1 MSGGLE
7 ATGDVLT
14 GGVIASAVE
23 PAHGGG
29 ESHEGACLNCGSPI
43 HGAYCAQCGQ
53 ATHLHRTLGSIGHDI
68 LHGVF
73 HFEGKIWRT
82 LPMLLFRPGALTRRY
97 VHGERARFVSPL
109 AMFLFTMF
117 LMFATIHAL
126 AGEFKLPETDPADL
140 AKTPVQIARE
150 LNAADAKAR
159 TLRGDIR
166 TAEKADQ
173 PTEKLEAS
181 LELIENRMDSL
192 RDAKAAKD
200 GKGGQVVGVK
210 TGMAAF
216 DSAIKKA
223 NGNPE
228 LILYKLQSNAYKYSW
243 ALIPLSVP
251 FVWLLFFWRRDLR
264 MYDHAV
270 FVTYSLTFMSLLT
283 IALTIAWF
291 ANLPTPWIPILG
303 VFVPPLHTFFQLRG
317 AYRISF
323 FGAAIR
329 TFFLMTF
336 GIVVLSL
343 FFSVLV
349 TMGVLG

>member
-7 ATGDVLT
+7 AAGDTLT
-14 GGVIASAVE
+14 GGILASAVE
-23 PAHGGG
+23 PSHGVT
-29 ESHEGACLNCGSPI
+29 EGRQGNCLNCGSPV

-53 ATHLHRTLGSIGHDI
+53 ATKLHRTLGSIGHDI

-97 VHGERARFVSPL
+97 ILGERARFVSPL
-109 AMFLFTMF
+109 ALFLFTMF
-117 LMFATIHAL
+117 LMFAVIHAL
-126 AGEFKLPETDPADL
+126 AGEFKLPEATATDL

-150 LNAADAKAR
+150 LNAAEGRAR
-159 TLRGDIR
+159 ALRADMKL
-166 TAEKADQ
+166 AEKAQQ
-173 PTEKLEAS
+173 PTEKLDQA
-181 LELIENRMDSL
+181 LDLIETRIDSL
-192 RDAKAAKD
+192 NEAQNAKI
-200 GKGGQVVGVK
+200 GKTPGVVGFK
-210 TGMAAF
+210 TGLAAF
-216 DSAIKKA
+216 DDGIKRA

-264 MYDHAV
+264 LYDHAV

-283 IALTIAWF
+283 IVLTIWAFTWTP
-291 ANLPTPWIPILG
+291 LPWVPILG
-303 VFVPPLHTFFQLRG
+303 VFVPPLHTFIQLRG
-317 AYRISF
+317 AYRIGWL
-323 FGAAIR
+323 GAAIR
-329 TFFLMTF
+329 TMLLLTF
-336 GIVVLSL
+336 GVVVLSL